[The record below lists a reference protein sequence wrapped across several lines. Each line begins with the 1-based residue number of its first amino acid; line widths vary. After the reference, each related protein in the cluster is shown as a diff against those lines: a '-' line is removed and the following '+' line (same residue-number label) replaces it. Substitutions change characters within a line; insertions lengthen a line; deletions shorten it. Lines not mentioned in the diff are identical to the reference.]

1 MNEVRI
7 AVFVFICLLGA
18 SLGALFCYQRLPE
31 HQRLDDT
38 QKVLHL
44 ISNIFVV
51 LTSLVLGLMIT
62 SAKTRFDAVNQDVH
76 SYATKLILLDR
87 MLLLYGPEAGD
98 ARQKLLVYTE
108 RAADGRWTAEGGLSD
123 QTSQKLLEDVG
134 IRIRAI
140 EPSRDPQLSI
150 WNDIRE
156 QYREVLELRWSLV
169 EQAEGSLPRPLMLMV
184 VAWLVLIFATF
195 GFRAPRNPV
204 VVTGFIAAAA
214 LIGGAIYLI
223 VDMDAP
229 FEGPIQVSAAP
240 LQRALTEMRR

>member
-7 AVFVFICLLGA
+7 AIFVFICLMAA
-18 SLGALFCYQRLPE
+18 SLGALFSYQRLPE

-44 ISNIFVV
+44 IANIFVV
-51 LTSLVLGLMIT
+51 MTSLVLGLMIT

-76 SYATKLILLDR
+76 SYATELILLDK
-87 MLLLYGPEAGD
+87 MLFLYGPETGET
-98 ARQKLLVYTE
+98 RQKLLAYAE
-108 RAADGRWTAEGGLSD
+108 RAANGHWTAEGGLSD
-123 QTSQKLLEDVG
+123 KTSERLLEDVG
-134 IRIRAI
+134 VRLRTF

-150 WNDIRE
+150 WNDMRE
-156 QYREVLELRWSLV
+156 QYRKVLELRWSLV

-184 VAWLVLIFATF
+184 VAWLVLIFAIF
-195 GFRAPRNPV
+195 GFRAPRNAV
-204 VVTGFIAAAA
+204 VVTGFIAAAV

-223 VDMDAP
+223 VDMDMP
-229 FEGPIQVSAAP
+229 FEGPIQVSPAP